1 MENKWVFYLIYNENN
16 TYAGVSNNY
25 ERRLRQHN
33 QEIKGGAKYTT
44 SKSPNWKH
52 ICIIEGFQDKIQAMQ
67 FEWAI
72 KHVHPRNAGG
82 IENRIKKLETT
93 LWKEKWTSKSP
104 LSKDIPLVIY
114 WCLEYNIT
122 LPDYVSSSSSSN
134 ISPNKIG
141 SHNRF
146 AGIP

>member
-1 MENKWVFYLIYNENN
+1 MSYLVYILKSDKYSYVGMTNDFFK
-16 TYAGVSNNY
+16 
-25 ERRLRQHN
+25 RWRQHN

-104 LSKDIPLVIY
+104 LSKDIPLVIH
-114 WCLEYNIT
+114 WKMDII
-122 LPDYVSSSSSSN
+122 SN
-134 ISPNKIG
+134 INLPNYVL
-141 SHNRF
+141 RQ
-146 AGIP
+146 